1 MLDNTVELMAH
12 FWLLALLLSPALLW
26 AQQQQ
31 TRDLFGTS
39 RELPQQRPP
48 YSGLGGA
55 AYYDLSFG
63 TGLTIPVNLW
73 GYVRAPGRYIVPS
86 STTLVQLISF
96 GGGPTEYA
104 RLTDVRV
111 IRDVRVDTTIVER
124 VLVYNLELYQRT
136 GDPSQNPILYPGDTV
151 IVPGGALSTLE
162 VAIGVVRDVLL
173 ILQAVVT
180 LVLFFRGGR

>member
-1 MLDNTVELMAH
+1 MSLPPTLRYCCI
-12 FWLLALLLSPALLW
+12 LLLVLPALLQ
-26 AQQQQ
+26 AQQS
-31 TRDLFGTS
+31 RDLFGNQ
-39 RELPQQRPP
+39 RESPQQRLFP

-86 STTLVQLISF
+86 STTLVQLLSF

-111 IRDVRVDTTIVER
+111 IRDVRVDTTIIER

-162 VAIGVVRDVLL
+162 VVVSVVRDVLL
-173 ILQAVVT
+173 ILQAAVT
-180 LVLFFRGGR
+180 LVLFFRGGQ

>member
-1 MLDNTVELMAH
+1 MSLRFGLL
-12 FWLLALLLSPALLW
+12 LLAAPLLW
-26 AQQQQ
+26 AQHP
-31 TRDLFGTS
+31 RNLFA
-39 RELPQQRPP
+39 PP
-48 YSGLGGA
+48 GQEQSQPRSMPYTGLGGA

-63 TGLTIPVNLW
+63 AGLTIPVNLW
-73 GYVRAPGRYIVPS
+73 GYVRVPGRYLVPS

-136 GDPSQNPILYPGDTV
+136 GDPSQNPLLYPGDTV

-162 VAIGVVRDVLL
+162 VVVGVVRDVLL
-173 ILQAVVT
+173 ILQAAVT

>member
-1 MLDNTVELMAH
+1 MWRLCLYLVP
-12 FWLLALLLSPALLW
+12 LALVWSQPP
-26 AQQQQ
+26 
-31 TRDLFGTS
+31 
-39 RELPQQRPP
+39 RELFPREGTPPQRPLP
-48 YSGLGGA
+48 YTGLGGA

-63 TGLTIPVNLW
+63 AGLTIPVNLW
-73 GYVRAPGRYIVPS
+73 GYVRVPGRYLVPS

-104 RLTDVRV
+104 RLTDVRI

-136 GDPSQNPILYPGDTV
+136 GDPSQNPLLYPGDTV

-162 VAIGVVRDVLL
+162 VVVGVVRDVLL
-173 ILQAVVT
+173 ILQAAIT
-180 LVLFFRGGR
+180 LALFFRGGR